1 MFAIAVERKDV
12 VKSYPM
18 VKKWMKFAKKAN
30 LRNADIEKE
39 SFDFFY
45 TCGFFVAKSKNNIE
59 SLHDAAEKSYSM
71 LYEDRLEEEMRKVR
85 VGLTIK
91 SGDFAMTDMFPKGE
105 IPEKVRKVVAE
116 IVKTKMLLE
125 YEYHKNDVVKMS
137 IPEVDRTIADVKI
150 EGLFDV
156 EEEEEKIFEVDEIL
170 EKITKHGYE
179 NLSTEEKE
187 FLDKKSRGE
196 I

>member
-1 MFAIAVERKDV
+1 
-12 VKSYPM
+12 
-18 VKKWMKFAKKAN
+18 
-30 LRNADIEKE
+30 
-39 SFDFFY
+39 
-45 TCGFFVAKSKNNIE
+45 
-59 SLHDAAEKSYSM
+59 M

-125 YEYHKNDVVKMS
+125 YEYHKNDVVKTS

>member
-1 MFAIAVERKDV
+1 
-12 VKSYPM
+12 
-18 VKKWMKFAKKAN
+18 
-30 LRNADIEKE
+30 
-39 SFDFFY
+39 
-45 TCGFFVAKSKNNIE
+45 
-59 SLHDAAEKSYSM
+59 
-71 LYEDRLEEEMRKVR
+71 
-85 VGLTIK
+85 
-91 SGDFAMTDMFPKGE
+91 
-105 IPEKVRKVVAE
+105 
-116 IVKTKMLLE
+116 MLLE
-125 YEYHKNDVVKMS
+125 YEYHKNDVVKTS